1 MEYGWNE
8 EFESFR
14 SEVQQFVKEHL
25 TPELKHEVDTAV
37 REESSSGPLVRKVN
51 EDIKARGWLTMCWPR
66 DLGGEGKSPWFQHI
80 LQEELQIAG
89 IPYRGIPWMAP
100 AIERFGSPET
110 KQRFLP
116 GLWSGEITCAL
127 GYSEPNAGTDLASL
141 ETVATRDGDDWVI
154 NGQKLWTSGAH
165 MSSHVWLAAR
175 SDPKAPKHRGISMF
189 ILPLNSPG
197 VTVRPVYT
205 MGEIR
210 TNEVFFENVRVPG
223 EGLIGEEG
231 RGWYVAANA
240 LDVERV
246 SLGGGVGQ
254 RRAFARLVKY
264 LQDHRPELM
273 KDPAI
278 RFRLAEIKV
287 DVHNQRAISMTNAAI
302 VASGTTPTMEA
313 SMAKI
318 VNSEL
323 AYRMD
328 SLAMDIAGRSG
339 VLSKGAE
346 GAAYDGEFE
355 LSYRA
360 SPVGRF
366 GGGTN
371 EVQRNIIAQRG
382 LGLPR

>member
-1 MEYGWNE
+1 MEFGWAP
-8 EFESFR
+8 EFEAFR
-14 SEVQQFVKEHL
+14 EEVKQFVGEQL
-25 TPELKHEVDTAV
+25 TPELQAEIANAD
-37 REESSSGPLVRKVN
+37 REETTRGPLVGKVQ
-51 EDIKARGWLTMCWPR
+51 EAIKARGWLTMCWPPE
-66 DLGGEGKSPWFQHI
+66 LGGQGKSPWFQHV
-80 LQEELQIAG
+80 LQEELQKAG

-100 AIERFGSPET
+100 AIERFGTEEQ
-110 KQRFLP
+110 KKRYLP
-116 GLWSGEITCAL
+116 GLWSGEMTCAL

-154 NGQKLWTSGAH
+154 NGQKLWTTGAH
-165 MSSHVWLAAR
+165 HSSHIWLAAR

-189 ILPLNSPG
+189 ILPLNSQG
-197 VTVRPVYT
+197 ITVRPVYT
-205 MGEIR
+205 MGDLR

-223 EGLIGEEG
+223 YGLIGEEG

-254 RRAFARLVKY
+254 RRAYERMLSYLKEQRPALLSDRAVRL
-264 LQDHRPELM
+264 
-273 KDPAI
+273 
-278 RFRLAEIKV
+278 RLAEIKV
-287 DVHNQRAISMTNAAI
+287 DLHNQRAISMKNASI
-302 VASGTTPTMEA
+302 VASGATPTMEA

-328 SLAMDIAGRSG
+328 SLAMDIAGRAG
-339 VLSKGAE
+339 ILSKGSE
-346 GAAYDGEFE
+346 GAAYEGEFE
-355 LSYRA
+355 QSYRA

-382 LGLPR
+382 